1 MDCSW
6 ARRRGSAGEISA
18 REGAELSG
26 RKQIADCRI
35 VDLRSQRPGSIE
47 CAGFSEAG
55 SIDGGPQEKL
65 SDSSTCSDRLELVDT
80 PHSRR
85 RSMLDCNSA
94 RPSSPYAS
102 IQRYVS
108 GRRRQTFGASTSNGP
123 AGQQNVR
130 DPLAQLCGT
139 ESPESRKPH
148 E

>member
-94 RPSSPYAS
+94 EAIEPVRLDPEVRIGEAAANLRRVDE
-102 IQRYVS
+102 QRS
-108 GRRRQTFGASTSNGP
+108 GRAAKRPRSARSTMRNRV
-123 AGQQNVR
+123 AG
-130 DPLAQLCGT
+130 
-139 ESPESRKPH
+139 KPKTA
-148 E
+148 